1 MIDFKEIPE
10 WWAVCQNDACK
21 MEDTCLRHL
30 AYKSLPTEVTK
41 WPCVLPNA
49 MKDGVC
55 MYYQKPERVRMA
67 RGFGNLYDLV
77 RDRHT
82 RHLVRLQLTE
92 YLGSKGTYY
101 RYQHGER
108 LLTPEQQAWIQELV
122 KTYSNGIEMDFGSY
136 IEEYDFQKLP

>member
-1 MIDFKEIPE
+1 MISFKEIPE
-10 WWAVCQNDACK
+10 WWAVCQNGACK
-21 MEDTCLRHL
+21 MAETCLRHL
-30 AYKSLPTEVTK
+30 AYRSLPAEVTE
-41 WPCVLPNA
+41 WTCVLPIV
-49 MKDGVC
+49 MKDDTCV
-55 MYYQKPERVRMA
+55 YYQKPERVRMA

-122 KTYSNGIEMDFGSY
+122 KTYSNGKEMDFGSY
-136 IEEYDFQKLP
+136 IEGYDFQKLP